1 MASTSN
7 QELVFTYSQQGI
19 PIFVGQDFELW
30 NVLMR
35 TVFVSHE
42 LWDVIDEGYIA
53 HTQEEVAAFTNAQ
66 KKEHKENKTKD
77 AKALSFMHQGVS
89 RSILPRITSAKTANE
104 AWQILKNQFGGHEKV
119 ITIKLQN
126 LWRDFDN
133 LGMKDSENV
142 QDFLSRV
149 LTVINQI
156 RGYGDTL
163 EEKKIIEKVLRCLP
177 VKFEHIVAAIEESK
191 DLSKLSLDELMGSLE
206 AHEKRMNRFSTQTLE
221 QAFQGK
227 MNVSQKAKDSPQE
240 KKNISAQRAS
250 QGRGRGRF
258 QNSNTRGQGRGG
270 RGNSSSR
277 FKNQDSDSYCR
288 ICRRNGHDTQ
298 SCWNRC
304 KRCRNTN
311 HSKKDG
317 WFQDEDETKE
327 ANFFEKNEADQ
338 LDDGAAKVDAKIYRS
353 LVGSLIYLTNTRPD
367 IVYSVSLISRF
378 MHEPSKLHYAAA
390 KRILRYLQGTRKLGI
405 KYVKEKENKLVG
417 YTDSDWAGS
426 LDDRKSTSGYIFCL
440 GSKII
445 SWVSKK
451 QKTVSLSSAEAEYI
465 AATDA
470 ACEAVWLRR
479 ILSDVE
485 QKQEAPTTIFCDNN
499 STIAMTKNPVFHART
514 KHIELRHHFIRD
526 LVSDKK
532 IQLKFINTNE
542 QLADD
547 FTKAVSSGKIEQLRN
562 HVRIT

>member
-7 QELVFTYSQQGI
+7 QELAFTYSQQGI

-53 HTQEEVAAFTNAQ
+53 HTPEEVAAFTNAQ

-89 RSILPRITSAKTANE
+89 RSILPRITSAKTAKE
-104 AWQILKNQFGGHEKV
+104 AWQILKNQFGGHE
-119 ITIKLQN
+119 
-126 LWRDFDN
+126 
-133 LGMKDSENV
+133 KDSENV

-177 VKFEHIVAAIEESK
+177 AKFEHIVAAIEESK

-227 MNVSQKAKDSPQE
+227 MNVSQKEKDSPQE

-304 KRCRNTN
+304 KRCRNAN
-311 HSKKDG
+311 HSKKDC

-327 ANFFEKNEADQ
+327 ANFSEKNEADQ
-338 LDDGAAKVDAKIYRS
+338 VFYSCLNSQQQLENIWYVDSGCSNHMSGNKKMFVDIDESFSSEVKIGDGKALKIIGKSAVSIQTKEGKDNIIKDVLYVPELTQNLLSVGQLLQKNYKVEFNNDHCVIIDKQKKLTMARIKMSQNKVFPLNLPLAEKVALQSMTDGDHKIWHLRS
-353 LVGSLIYLTNTRPD
+353 WRRIYWKCLHGLLQREGDPKALAVRYSPQQNGVAESNARLTN
-367 IVYSVSLISRF
+367 
-378 MHEPSKLHYAAA
+378 A
-390 KRILRYLQGTRKLGI
+390 
-405 KYVKEKENKLVG
+405 
-417 YTDSDWAGS
+417 
-426 LDDRKSTSGYIFCL
+426 
-440 GSKII
+440 
-445 SWVSKK
+445 
-451 QKTVSLSSAEAEYI
+451 I
-465 AATDA
+465 AYY
-470 ACEAVWLRR
+470 
-479 ILSDVE
+479 
-485 QKQEAPTTIFCDNN
+485 
-499 STIAMTKNPVFHART
+499 
-514 KHIELRHHFIRD
+514 
-526 LVSDKK
+526 
-532 IQLKFINTNE
+532 
-542 QLADD
+542 
-547 FTKAVSSGKIEQLRN
+547 
-562 HVRIT
+562 